1 MIIALL
7 AILAAFT
14 WLLIETD
21 FLRVRLVV
29 GKIPDMVKPSIKL
42 LMPGKLEPVF
52 LLAAARFDH
61 YSNFIV
67 KDMPITQG
75 INIICKMEA

>member
-29 GKIPDMVKPSIKL
+29 GKIPVKSESVKL
-42 LMPGKLEPVF
+42 LNPGKVEPVF